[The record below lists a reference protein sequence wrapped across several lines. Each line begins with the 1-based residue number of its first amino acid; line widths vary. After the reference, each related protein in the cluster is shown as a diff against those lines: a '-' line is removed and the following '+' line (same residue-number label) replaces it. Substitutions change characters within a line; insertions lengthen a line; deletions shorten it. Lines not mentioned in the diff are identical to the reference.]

1 MAKRSVEAP
10 APRPA
15 GGEASDASRFQL
27 LVQGIVDYAIY
38 MVSPEGVVTSWN
50 AGAQR
55 MKGYKPG
62 EIIGQHFSRFFTPE
76 DRSAGLPQRALA
88 IARQVGRFESE
99 GWRVRKDGSR
109 LWVSAVLDAIHD
121 EDGTFIG
128 FAKITRDLTERQAAH
143 QALVDSERRFRML
156 VQGVVDY
163 AIYLLDPSGIVTNWN
178 AGAERI
184 KGYTAGEIVGRHFSL
199 FYTPEERAAGMP
211 AKALATATREGKYEA
226 EGWRV
231 RKDGTRF
238 FASVVIDAIRGDQG
252 EILGFAKVTR
262 DITERRKSEEA
273 LRESERHFRL
283 LVGGVTDYALYML
296 DPNGIVTS
304 WNVGAMRIKGYSAEE
319 IIGQHFSRFY
329 FEGDRAAGVPAR
341 ALATAGQT
349 GRYEAEGWRVRKD
362 GSFFWASVVIDA
374 IHDEQ
379 GALVGFAK
387 ITRDITERREAQAN
401 LERVQSQLA
410 EAQKMDA
417 LGQLTGGVAHDFNN
431 LLMIVS
437 GHIQLLKKQVA
448 GDAKSTRAAEAIELA
463 AQRGASLTRQLL
475 TFSRRQRVNPSAIA
489 LSEQIESFREVLASG
504 VGGGERLGVHIPA
517 ATWPVKVD
525 VSEFEIALVNLVVN
539 ARDAMP
545 EGGMVTITADNL
557 VLDPAPGETGV
568 SREVVALTVADAGVG
583 IPEDVLP
590 RIFEPFFTT
599 KPVGKGTRVTMYL
612 PRAATAPAN
621 AEVQE
626 RSGRYTGA
634 CAILLVEDNPEVA
647 DASMGLLEQLGCEV
661 RCVADAEAALQALER
676 DTTIDL
682 VLSDIVMPGRMDGLA
697 LARAVREKYPGLP
710 VLLATGYSEA
720 AQGVDAGEFP
730 ILRKPYQMG
739 ELSKAVATLMS
750 ERSERHD
757 AKLVQ
762 FSPGRRGG
770 ASSSGTPE
778 A

>member
-1 MAKRSVEAP
+1 MAKRFVEAP

-15 GGEASDASRFQL
+15 GGGVSDASRFQL

-38 MVSPEGVVTSWN
+38 MVSREGIVTSWN

-55 MKGYKPG
+55 IKGYEPD

-109 LWVSAVLDAIHD
+109 FWVSAVLDAIHD
-121 EDGTFIG
+121 EDGAFIG
-128 FAKITRDLTERQAAH
+128 FAKITRDLTERQAAQ
-143 QALVDSERRFRML
+143 QALIDSERRFRML

-184 KGYTAGEIVGRHFSL
+184 KGYTAGDIVGRHFSL

-211 AKALATATREGKYEA
+211 AKSLATATREGKYET

-283 LVGGVTDYALYML
+283 LVSGVTDYALYML

-304 WNVGAMRIKGYSAEE
+304 WNAGAMRIKGYSAEE

-463 AQRGASLTRQLL
+463 TQRGASLTRQLL

-504 VGGGERLGVHIPA
+504 VGGGERLAVHIPA

-539 ARDAMP
+539 ARDATP
-545 EGGMVTITADNL
+545 EGGMVTITAENL
-557 VLDPAPGETGV
+557 VLDPSPGETGV

-590 RIFEPFFTT
+590 RIFDPFFTT
-599 KPVGKGTRVTMYL
+599 KPVGKGTGLGLSQVYGFARQAGGSVKVESVVGKGTRVTMYL

-626 RSGRYTGA
+626 RSRGYTGA

-647 DASMGLLEQLGCEV
+647 DASIGLLEQLGCKV

-697 LARAVREKYPGLP
+697 LARAVKEKY
-710 VLLATGYSEA
+710 
-720 AQGVDAGEFP
+720 
-730 ILRKPYQMG
+730 
-739 ELSKAVATLMS
+739 
-750 ERSERHD
+750 
-757 AKLVQ
+757 
-762 FSPGRRGG
+762 
-770 ASSSGTPE
+770 
-778 A
+778 

>member
-1 MAKRSVEAP
+1 
-10 APRPA
+10 
-15 GGEASDASRFQL
+15 
-27 LVQGIVDYAIY
+27 
-38 MVSPEGVVTSWN
+38 
-50 AGAQR
+50 
-55 MKGYKPG
+55 
-62 EIIGQHFSRFFTPE
+62 
-76 DRSAGLPQRALA
+76 
-88 IARQVGRFESE
+88 
-99 GWRVRKDGSR
+99 
-109 LWVSAVLDAIHD
+109 
-121 EDGTFIG
+121 
-128 FAKITRDLTERQAAH
+128 
-143 QALVDSERRFRML
+143 
-156 VQGVVDY
+156 
-163 AIYLLDPSGIVTNWN
+163 
-178 AGAERI
+178 
-184 KGYTAGEIVGRHFSL
+184 
-199 FYTPEERAAGMP
+199 
-211 AKALATATREGKYEA
+211 
-226 EGWRV
+226 
-231 RKDGTRF
+231 
-238 FASVVIDAIRGDQG
+238 
-252 EILGFAKVTR
+252 
-262 DITERRKSEEA
+262 
-273 LRESERHFRL
+273 
-283 LVGGVTDYALYML
+283 
-296 DPNGIVTS
+296 
-304 WNVGAMRIKGYSAEE
+304 
-319 IIGQHFSRFY
+319 
-329 FEGDRAAGVPAR
+329 
-341 ALATAGQT
+341 LATAGQT

-362 GSFFWASVVIDA
+362 GSFFWASVIIDA

-557 VLDPAPGETGV
+557 VLDPSPGETGV

-599 KPVGKGTRVTMYL
+599 KPVGKGTGLGLSQVYGFARQAGGSVKVESVVGKGTRVTMYL

-626 RSGRYTGA
+626 RSRRYTGA

-720 AQGVDAGEFP
+720 AQGVDAEFP

-757 AKLVQ
+757 AKLVR

>member
-1 MAKRSVEAP
+1 
-10 APRPA
+10 
-15 GGEASDASRFQL
+15 
-27 LVQGIVDYAIY
+27 
-38 MVSPEGVVTSWN
+38 
-50 AGAQR
+50 
-55 MKGYKPG
+55 
-62 EIIGQHFSRFFTPE
+62 
-76 DRSAGLPQRALA
+76 
-88 IARQVGRFESE
+88 
-99 GWRVRKDGSR
+99 
-109 LWVSAVLDAIHD
+109 
-121 EDGTFIG
+121 
-128 FAKITRDLTERQAAH
+128 
-143 QALVDSERRFRML
+143 
-156 VQGVVDY
+156 
-163 AIYLLDPSGIVTNWN
+163 
-178 AGAERI
+178 
-184 KGYTAGEIVGRHFSL
+184 
-199 FYTPEERAAGMP
+199 
-211 AKALATATREGKYEA
+211 
-226 EGWRV
+226 
-231 RKDGTRF
+231 
-238 FASVVIDAIRGDQG
+238 
-252 EILGFAKVTR
+252 
-262 DITERRKSEEA
+262 
-273 LRESERHFRL
+273 
-283 LVGGVTDYALYML
+283 
-296 DPNGIVTS
+296 
-304 WNVGAMRIKGYSAEE
+304 
-319 IIGQHFSRFY
+319 
-329 FEGDRAAGVPAR
+329 
-341 ALATAGQT
+341 
-349 GRYEAEGWRVRKD
+349 
-362 GSFFWASVVIDA
+362 
-374 IHDEQ
+374 
-379 GALVGFAK
+379 
-387 ITRDITERREAQAN
+387 
-401 LERVQSQLA
+401 
-410 EAQKMDA
+410 
-417 LGQLTGGVAHDFNN
+417 
-431 LLMIVS
+431 
-437 GHIQLLKKQVA
+437 
-448 GDAKSTRAAEAIELA
+448 
-463 AQRGASLTRQLL
+463 LL

-557 VLDPAPGETGV
+557 VLDPSPGETGV

-599 KPVGKGTRVTMYL
+599 KPVGKGTGLGLSQVYGFARQAGGSVKVESVVGKGTRVTMYL

-626 RSGRYTGA
+626 RSRRYTGA

-720 AQGVDAGEFP
+720 AQGVDAEFP

-757 AKLVQ
+757 AKLVR